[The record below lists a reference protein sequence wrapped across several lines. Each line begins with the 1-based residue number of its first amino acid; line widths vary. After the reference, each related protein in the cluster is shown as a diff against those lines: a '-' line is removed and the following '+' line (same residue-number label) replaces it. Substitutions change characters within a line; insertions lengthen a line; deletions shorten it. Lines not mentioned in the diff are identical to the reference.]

1 MKDLVKHKRGLLTKL
16 VGIKLEDKVKETTQA
31 QNKNNEREGGK
42 KGGEKEFERKKE
54 RNRKRINPGVASS
67 K

>member
-31 QNKNNEREGGK
+31 
-42 KGGEKEFERKKE
+42 
-54 RNRKRINPGVASS
+54 
-67 K
+67 